1 MFDFADD
8 LVQPWRRSSLPA
20 IVAKRIRQCKAMRGR
35 EADRSHANQSRT
47 NAMAAGAAWTNK
59 ILRLTVAAP

>member
-1 MFDFADD
+1 VVEVIAASDSGGTN
-8 LVQPWRRSSLPA
+8 L
-20 IVAKRIRQCKAMRGR
+20 AMQGNAGS

-47 NAMAAGAAWTNK
+47 NAIAAGAAWTNK